1 MFLICLLAVFLFG
14 SAAKGATTES
24 VTYNYTTSGE
34 MNNVTS
40 TAFPT
45 SLLTT
50 ATNSNSSSA
59 LTDSGLTTASE
70 VTTATE
76 STTREF
82 TTVHTTLTNA
92 ETINLSTHSTITTNA
107 TVTENSTVATGSP
120 APSPSPPATDA
131 SMSTARPG
139 TSNPT
144 SDSETT
150 NTTTVPVPA
159 TNQTMSTIPA
169 TTTHST
175 EASGITTAI
184 PTTISNITTTT
195 LQPTQITTSNQ
206 TTPAPPTTTQSP
218 VIVCPA
224 VPCPLESVCLNGTCQ
239 CLSGTYL
246 LNGRCVPANVFP
258 GRLHLTSL
266 TFQDEMY
273 NRSSKIFQMT
283 AADISA
289 TLSNILKNQPGYI
302 RSDVVQLEPGSVQA
316 TVNNVF
322 SDTTETQATVND
334 AINEAIKTST
344 GLLAQA
350 TYTSTNLCEQKPLP
364 CDVSTTVCTD
374 TNGHATCACKD
385 GYISI
390 VYSNTSCKACP
401 SGQRAVGGVCE
412 ACPFGYA
419 GFNCNDS
426 ALLAVVIISCVLG
439 GVLLILILALLIYCC
454 WRLCSNRKQDIS
466 SSPYSTE
473 DLNQPWPTGIMPIP
487 RANTKWDGAP
497 SIEMTEGGSSNA
509 LVDKKHQSNGM
520 GFQRK
525 QKGWKKT
532 GSYDLNPE
540 AMMTFKGKNTSRYSY
555 LVQGHENPYFL
566 PGDEKKN

>member
-1 MFLICLLAVFLFG
+1 MVTSPTSNHSTNITPVTPTSNNTTFIT
-14 SAAKGATTES
+14 ATTPLS
-24 VTYNYTTSGE
+24 NITTSTTE
-34 MNNVTS
+34 ETSNS
-40 TAFPT
+40 TAITTTLTPVSSTAVLTPT
-45 SLLTT
+45 TQPNTTNTSPETAASTT
-50 ATNSNSSSA
+50 APLSSTAAINTTLTAGPSPSSPTTISNSSSFPP
-59 LTDSGLTTASE
+59 
-70 VTTATE
+70 
-76 STTREF
+76 ST
-82 TTVHTTLTNA
+82 
-92 ETINLSTHSTITTNA
+92 SPG
-107 TVTENSTVATGSP
+107 NSTVPPSGNATTL
-120 APSPSPPATDA
+120 SPSTA
-131 SMSTARPG
+131 SSGVTNHTAV
-139 TSNPT
+139 T
-144 SDSETT
+144 
-150 NTTTVPVPA
+150 
-159 TNQTMSTIPA
+159 A
-169 TTTHST
+169 TTTLST

-184 PTTISNITTTT
+184 PTTVSNITTTT
-195 LQPTQITTSNQ
+195 LQPTQITTSSQ

-239 CLSGTYL
+239 CLTGTYL
-246 LNGRCVPANVFP
+246 LNGHCVPAHVFS
-258 GRLHLTSL
+258 GRLHLTTL
-266 TFQDEMY
+266 TFQNEMF

-283 AADISA
+283 AAEISA
-289 TLSNILKNQPGYI
+289 TLSDILKKQPGYI

-322 SDTTETQATVND
+322 SDTTENQTTVNN

-344 GLLAQA
+344 GLLGQA
-350 TYTSTNLCEQKPLP
+350 TYTSINLCELSPLP
-364 CDVSTTVCTD
+364 CEVSTTVCTN
-374 TNGHATCACKD
+374 TNGQAACACKD
-385 GYISI
+385 GYISN

-401 SGQRAVGGVCE
+401 SGQRPVGEVCE

-439 GVLLILILALLIYCC
+439 GILLILILALLIYCC

-487 RANTKWDGAP
+487 RANSKWDGAP
-497 SIEMTEGGSSNA
+497 PIEMTEGGSSNV
-509 LVDKKHQSNGM
+509 LVDKRHQSNGM
-520 GFQRK
+520 
-525 QKGWKKT
+525 T

-540 AMMTFKGKNTSRYSY
+540 EMMTFKGKNTSRYSY

>member
-1 MFLICLLAVFLFG
+1 MFLICLFAVFLFG
-14 SAAKGATTES
+14 SAAKGETTE
-24 VTYNYTTSGE
+24 
-34 MNNVTS
+34 
-40 TAFPT
+40 
-45 SLLTT
+45 
-50 ATNSNSSSA
+50 TNPSSA
-59 LTDSGLTTASE
+59 LTDGGLTTASE
-70 VTTATE
+70 VTRATE

-92 ETINLSTHSTITTNA
+92 ETINLSTQSTITINT
-107 TVTENSTVATGSP
+107 TVTENGTVTTGSP
-120 APSPSPPATDA
+120 APSPSPPTTDA

-144 SDSETT
+144 SDSETA

-159 TNQTMSTIPA
+159 TNQTMSTMTNHTAVTA
-169 TTTHST
+169 TTTLST

-184 PTTISNITTTT
+184 PTTVSNITTTT

-239 CLSGTYL
+239 CLTGTYL
-246 LNGRCVPANVFP
+246 LNGHCVPAHVFP
-258 GRLHLTSL
+258 GRLHLTTL
-266 TFQDEMY
+266 KFQNEMF

-283 AADISA
+283 AANISA
-289 TLSNILKNQPGYI
+289 TLSDILKKQPGYI

-322 SDTTETQATVND
+322 SDTTENQTTVNN

-344 GLLAQA
+344 GLLGQA
-350 TYTSTNLCEQKPLP
+350 TYTSINLCELSPLP
-364 CDVSTTVCTD
+364 CEVSTTVCTN
-374 TNGHATCACKD
+374 TNGQAACTCKD
-385 GYISI
+385 GYISN

-401 SGQRAVGGVCE
+401 SGQRPVGEVCE

-439 GVLLILILALLIYCC
+439 GILLILILALFIYCC

-487 RANTKWDGAP
+487 RANSKWDGAP
-497 SIEMTEGGSSNA
+497 PIEMTEGGSSNV
-509 LVDKKHQSNGM
+509 LVDKRPQSNGM

-540 AMMTFKGKNTSRYSY
+540 EMMTFKGKNTSRYSY